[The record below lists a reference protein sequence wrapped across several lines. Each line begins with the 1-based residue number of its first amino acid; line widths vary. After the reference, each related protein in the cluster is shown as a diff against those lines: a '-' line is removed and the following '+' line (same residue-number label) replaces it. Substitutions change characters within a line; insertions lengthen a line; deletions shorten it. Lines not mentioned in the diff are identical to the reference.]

1 MTPTPRMEIEANI
14 RAALRRVIDPE
25 LDHNIVDLGMVY
37 DIDVRDHGLVRI
49 VMTTTTRFCPASAFL
64 QDAVARSA
72 GAVDGVTEVE
82 VELTYDPPWDPDRM
96 APEIA
101 VRF

>member
-1 MTPTPRMEIEANI
+1 MEVEADI
-14 RAALRRVIDPE
+14 REALRTVIDPE
-25 LDHNIVDLGMVY
+25 LGHNIVDLGMVY
-37 DIDVRDHGLVRI
+37 DIDAEDLGLVRI
-49 VMTTTTRFCPASAFL
+49 VMTTTARFCPASAFL
-64 QDAVARSA
+64 REAVATAA
-72 GAVDGVTEVE
+72 GAIDGVNSVE